1 MSYLTDAELQG
12 VGFKKLGRGV
22 KISDKASIYDAEKI
36 EVGDYSR
43 IDDFCIISGRV
54 VIGRYNHITPM
65 CLVAGGLPGIVF
77 GDFCTLAYGVKVFA
91 QSDDYTGETLTN
103 SLVPKKFKNEYF
115 SAVNLERHVIVGA
128 NSVIFPGVTV
138 AEGCSIGAMALVA
151 VSTEPWGIYVGV
163 PAKRIKDRKKDLLVL
178 EAEFLNEQMS

>member
-138 AEGCSIGAMALVA
+138 AEGCSIGAMALVT
-151 VSTEPWGIYVGV
+151 VSTEPWGIYVGI